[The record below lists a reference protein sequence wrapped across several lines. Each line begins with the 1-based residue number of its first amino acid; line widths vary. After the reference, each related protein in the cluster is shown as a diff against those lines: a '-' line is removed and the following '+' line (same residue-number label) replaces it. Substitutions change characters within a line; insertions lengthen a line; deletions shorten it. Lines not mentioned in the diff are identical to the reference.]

1 MVHVYDDGEAAD
13 RVPSVDRVSKDLEDF
28 CSSSRRN
35 APATASG
42 GSNLRITQCD
52 AMGDDDSEAA
62 AATQRSNPDPK
73 RHKMT
78 ARKSTNGIAPPRRQL
93 ATWTPAQMEHMR
105 RGGKI
110 HVETRVFPRTSVST
124 LLWRGV
130 NAYPSSAKRTRRLK
144 VAGADHSQDDHHG
157 HQSPYEVHRRE
168 RR

>member
-73 RHKMT
+73 WHKMT

-110 HVETRVFPRTSVST
+110 HVVEDDFGNLHRASRTTMGATTAGMLDGRVRVLATKSI
-124 LLWRGV
+124 
-130 NAYPSSAKRTRRLK
+130 YK
-144 VAGADHSQDDHHG
+144 
-157 HQSPYEVHRRE
+157 
-168 RR
+168 